1 MIDFNLSLQTKDV
14 NVLSEAIRTWYQHN
28 HVTPTE
34 RATQLLC
41 SAAMDLY
48 SQGHRTPEELA
59 TLLITRF
66 DSPYSLKINATTSTA
81 RH

>member
-1 MIDFNLSLQTKDV
+1 
-14 NVLSEAIRTWYQHN
+14 
-28 HVTPTE
+28 
-34 RATQLLC
+34 
-41 SAAMDLY
+41 MDLY

-81 RH
+81 HH